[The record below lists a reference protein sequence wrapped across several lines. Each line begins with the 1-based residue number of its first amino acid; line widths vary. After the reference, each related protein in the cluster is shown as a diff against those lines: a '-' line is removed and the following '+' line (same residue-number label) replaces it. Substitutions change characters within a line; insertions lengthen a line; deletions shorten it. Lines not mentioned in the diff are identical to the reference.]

1 LSKKIKE
8 AFVFTVLGRK
18 GFFFLVSHKRTKP
31 KRKGLINFEYLEIQ
45 SIYTTNGPTAKWND
59 TDQ

>member
-1 LSKKIKE
+1 MESRGRGAEREHLEEIRKKN
-8 AFVFTVLGRK
+8 
-18 GFFFLVSHKRTKP
+18 KP